1 MDDFEKQSMFYKAI
15 NKLILAAQ
23 QIEDFKEKIK
33 LPTISKLKLT
43 LDRGKRQSLFSD
55 PWGWL
60 VSQFSDSDEV
70 LKKVKNELKTIEH
83 SYLNSSARNIETL
96 KKLTKDKAAMQ
107 KILEDMLLTK
117 QKLEDLH
124 ESTTKG

>member
-23 QIEDFKEKIK
+23 QIEDFKERIK
-33 LPTISKLKLT
+33 LPKISKLKLT

-70 LKKVKNELKTIEH
+70 LKKVKN
-83 SYLNSSARNIETL
+83 
-96 KKLTKDKAAMQ
+96 
-107 KILEDMLLTK
+107 
-117 QKLEDLH
+117 
-124 ESTTKG
+124 

>member
-1 MDDFEKQSMFYKAI
+1 MDDFEKQSWFFNTI
-15 NKLILAAQ
+15 NKFFLAIQ

-60 VSQFSDSDEV
+60 VSQFSDSDQV
-70 LKKVKNELKTIEH
+70 LKKVKNKLKTIEQ
-83 SYLNSSARNIETL
+83 SYLNGSAKNIETF
-96 KKLTKDKAAMQ
+96 
-107 KILEDMLLTK
+107 E
-117 QKLEDLH
+117 
-124 ESTTKG
+124 